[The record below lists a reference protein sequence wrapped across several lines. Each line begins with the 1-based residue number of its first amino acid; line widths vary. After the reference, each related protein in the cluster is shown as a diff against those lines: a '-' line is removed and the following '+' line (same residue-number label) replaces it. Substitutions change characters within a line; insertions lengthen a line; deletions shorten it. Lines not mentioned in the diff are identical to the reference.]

1 MLRVLTGRLSQQ
13 GAALTMRPRLD
24 QRLWWAWP
32 LLSFAAL
39 CAIVFTHYSETL
51 FYRYDGTFVLTLV
64 RSQAKWMAPG
74 PGFSL
79 NYLQGMGDI
88 WIPTATSWI
97 PGLLLGS
104 FFNDEWLPVVAW
116 FIFALEYF
124 LSSVALARCMDG
136 DRVVAVA
143 GAWLGALL
151 VMPFFIP
158 PVCDWVLWGNPHF
171 ITAIAVTSISLCAFL
186 QIGRGKVPALWRDA
200 GIVLLLVLLESYLFL
215 SQPVRAVI
223 AAPMLAFFGLA
234 AAIGAEC
241 WRERLCKLIAG
252 TVLSAI
258 LAVCFAGYIYALFYY
273 ARTTFFWDDLA
284 ALPVHW
290 KQQSFI
296 MSEAPSYG
304 VVIWLACLLGAALA
318 AVRERGRLRMAAVS
332 FLVFVGLQQSIVLAA
347 SIGGFL
353 WSGPTIAYIDLFSL
367 PLYGIFGAYLAVG
380 WWGRGIKKRLQ
391 TSVALA
397 LLPWAVLLTL
407 GRPNENVAFRTHYN
421 PFPWPPRETS
431 ITQKLAAEIGLRE
444 GDIFRGR
451 VANLAGGE
459 FMPQY
464 DRIPFISQHAYD
476 STLSFFSGNDHR
488 NYGLWYYDI
497 PTLSEDNQFSSPF
510 LHVVSS
516 RLFNRPDQKHVR
528 QFITLTRFVPRALAL
543 LGVHFVIV
551 SRPLADLQP
560 IATMTAHPDHPEGWT
575 LFLYE
580 LRDAKTTGYWSTR
593 PLSVSSVRQAML
605 WMTSGLPNEADAA
618 VYEALEVPLVTGS
631 FSELRVFR
639 DRLVVSAESAGTS
652 LLVLPLEFSHC
663 LDLRVTSDA
672 PVRLLRANINQ
683 AALLFSGRAI
693 SELRY
698 RYSPWHFGCRL
709 RDIEDA
715 RSLQLSNVGWP
726 D

>member
-1 MLRVLTGRLSQQ
+1 MLSVLTGQQ
-13 GAALTMRPRLD
+13 GAALTIRSRLD
-24 QRLWWAWP
+24 QRLWWAWH

-39 CAIVFTHYSETL
+39 CVIVFTHYAETL

-74 PGFSL
+74 AGLSL

-88 WIPTATSWI
+88 WIPTVTSWI
-97 PGLLLGS
+97 PGFLLGS
-104 FFNDEWLPVVAW
+104 FFDDRWLPVVAW
-116 FIFALEYF
+116 LIFAVEYF
-124 LSSVALARCMDG
+124 LSTIVLIRCVGGNRVIAL
-136 DRVVAVA
+136 A
-143 GAWLGALL
+143 GAWLGAFL

-158 PVCDWVLWGNPHF
+158 PLCDWILWGNPHF
-171 ITAIAVTSISLCAFL
+171 FTAIAVTSISFCAFL
-186 QIGRGKVPALWRDA
+186 QIGRRKVPAPWRDA
-200 GIVLLLVLLESYLFL
+200 GFVLLLVLLQSYLFL

-241 WRERLCKLIAG
+241 WRERLRKLVAG
-252 TVLSAI
+252 TALSAI

-273 ARTTFFWDDLA
+273 SRTTFFWDDLA
-284 ALPVHW
+284 AFPVTW

-296 MSEAPSYG
+296 MSESTSFG

-318 AVRERGRLRMAAVS
+318 AFRERGRLRVAAVS
-332 FLVFVGLQQSIVLAA
+332 LLAFVGLQQLIVLAA

-353 WSGPTIAYIDLFSL
+353 WPGPAIAYIDLFAL
-367 PLYGIFGAYLAVG
+367 PLYGMFGAYLAIG
-380 WWGRGIKKRLQ
+380 WWSRGIQERFR
-391 TSVALA
+391 TRAALA
-397 LLPWAVLLTL
+397 LVPWAVLLTL

-431 ITQKLAAEIGLRE
+431 VTRKLGGEIGLRE

-459 FMPQY
+459 FLPEY
-464 DRIPFISQHAYD
+464 ERIPFVSQHAYD
-476 STLSFFSGNDHR
+476 ATFSFFTGNDHR
-488 NYGLWYYDI
+488 NYGLWYHDI
-497 PTLSEDNQFSSPF
+497 PTLIEDNQFSSPF
-510 LHVVSS
+510 FHVVSS

-528 QFITLTRFVPRALAL
+528 QFTTLTRFEPRVLAL
-543 LGVHFVIV
+543 LGVRTVIA
-551 SRPLADLQP
+551 SRPLPGLQP
-560 IATMTAHPDHPEGWT
+560 IATVTAHPDYPESWT
-575 LFLYE
+575 LFAYE
-580 LRDAKTTGYWSTR
+580 LRDARTGGYWSTR
-593 PLSVSSVRQAML
+593 PISVSFVRQAML
-605 WMTSGLPNEADAA
+605 WMTSGLPSEADAT
-618 VYEALEVPLVTGS
+618 VYETMDVPLVAGAS
-631 FSELRVFR
+631 SELRVFR
-639 DRLVVSAESAGTS
+639 DRLVVTAESPGTS

-663 LDLRVTSDA
+663 LDLRVTSGA

-683 AALLFSGRAI
+683 AALLLSGRTVA
-693 SELRY
+693 ELRY

-726 D
+726 DR

>member
-1 MLRVLTGRLSQQ
+1 
-13 GAALTMRPRLD
+13 
-24 QRLWWAWP
+24 
-32 LLSFAAL
+32 
-39 CAIVFTHYSETL
+39 
-51 FYRYDGTFVLTLV
+51 
-64 RSQAKWMAPG
+64 
-74 PGFSL
+74 
-79 NYLQGMGDI
+79 
-88 WIPTATSWI
+88 
-97 PGLLLGS
+97 
-104 FFNDEWLPVVAW
+104 
-116 FIFALEYF
+116 
-124 LSSVALARCMDG
+124 
-136 DRVVAVA
+136 
-143 GAWLGALL
+143 
-151 VMPFFIP
+151 
-158 PVCDWVLWGNPHF
+158 
-171 ITAIAVTSISLCAFL
+171 
-186 QIGRGKVPALWRDA
+186 
-200 GIVLLLVLLESYLFL
+200 
-215 SQPVRAVI
+215 
-223 AAPMLAFFGLA
+223 
-234 AAIGAEC
+234 
-241 WRERLCKLIAG
+241 
-252 TVLSAI
+252 
-258 LAVCFAGYIYALFYY
+258 
-273 ARTTFFWDDLA
+273 
-284 ALPVHW
+284 
-290 KQQSFI
+290 
-296 MSEAPSYG
+296 
-304 VVIWLACLLGAALA
+304 
-318 AVRERGRLRMAAVS
+318 VS

-580 LRDAKTTGYWSTR
+580 LRDAKTSGYWSTR